1 MAALPLRRFL
11 VLLALPLLLAA
22 CGGSGAIEASD
33 VWARESPATAQT
45 GAIYLELHNNT
56 RTADALVGIQT
67 PACGRVE
74 LHESAMDE
82 NGVMRMA
89 PVPGERIE
97 LPAGSHAVLAP
108 GGLHI
113 MCLEIA
119 DPFVLGETISLTL
132 QFAVHEPLEVA
143 AEVRSDPP

>member
-1 MAALPLRRFL
+1 MAASLLRRFL
-11 VLLALPLLLAA
+11 VLLAMPLLVA
-22 CGGSGAIEASD
+22 CGETGAIEASD

-67 PACGRVE
+67 PACSRVE
-74 LHESAMDE
+74 LHESALDE

-89 PVPGERIE
+89 PVPGGRIE

-108 GGLHI
+108 GGLHA
-113 MCLEIA
+113 MCLELA
-119 DPFVLGETISLTL
+119 GPFVLGENIPLTL
-132 QFAVHEPLEVA
+132 QFAVHEPLEVE